1 MAICLCR
8 SHQQILTTVPSL
20 SVSLFN
26 LLFSFALRVEEMNEG
41 YGVSRD
47 NQTSIDLDKQ
57 KLDKLVETLDS
68 NLDRV
73 LKKQEHDYLKGYSIY
88 VK

>member
-1 MAICLCR
+1 
-8 SHQQILTTVPSL
+8 
-20 SVSLFN
+20 
-26 LLFSFALRVEEMNEG
+26 MNEG